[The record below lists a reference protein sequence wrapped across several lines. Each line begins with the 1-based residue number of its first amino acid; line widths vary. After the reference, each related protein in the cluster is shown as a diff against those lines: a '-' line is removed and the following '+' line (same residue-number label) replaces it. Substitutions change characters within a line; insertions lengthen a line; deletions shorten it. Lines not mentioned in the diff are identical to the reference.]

1 MSYSELSG
9 NNAFVNLIR
18 SILHCMCII
27 LCIIKLG
34 KYTFRLHTLRADTRF
49 IPLIAIIGDA
59 SLQEGSV
66 MGTRI
71 IQTRKRE

>member
-18 SILHCMCII
+18 SILHYICII
-27 LCIIKLG
+27 LYIIKLG
-34 KYTFRLHTLRADTRF
+34 KYIFRIHTLRADTRF

-59 SLQEGSV
+59 SLQERSV
-66 MGTRI
+66 TGTRT